1 MLCKQGCRRDSQVR
15 SAGRFLPRRMF
26 RLLAPLALVAASVW
40 GFTAISALAV
50 SRTSRGTAVGPVR
63 PGPVTSAASA
73 RPFRPGVVIV
83 GFRRGV
89 SAHRQHLIAAQ
100 AGGSASR
107 IAAPGIRLIRVRRGQ
122 ENKALRRLGRHAS
135 SLRFA
140 ELDYLM
146 HQTAAAV
153 FPNDPSFGLQWA
165 FQNTGQSVN
174 ATTGTSGADENPGS
188 AWSMATG
195 SRSVVIAE
203 TDTGVDYNHP
213 DLAANIWS
221 NPGGIGGCDAG
232 THGYNVLTTTC
243 NPMDDET
250 SYGGHGTHVAGILG
264 AQGNNGTGVT
274 GVNWTTSILP
284 VKWLD
289 SSGSGSTSS
298 LISALNWVLQAK
310 QAGVNVRVVN
320 DSATFVGTAYS
331 QALSDEIDTL
341 GAHDILFVTAAG
353 NTGDNNDDP
362 AVRRYPCG
370 YDRPTEICATA
381 SDQYDQKPHWANYGA
396 TTVDLA
402 APGANIYSTLRNGSY
417 GYISGGSMASPQ
429 VAGTAALVLSRGYMS
444 APSLR
449 ADILNNV
456 DPLPSL
462 NGLVRTGGRLD
473 VCKALPGCSNSPPPP
488 PGPGPAPPPGPAP
501 APPPGPAPAPPPGTV
516 PCQQAYACASP
527 RLAARVR
534 ISSASARVS
543 GGGTTGVTLTCGQG
557 SGRCSGTLALTVR
570 VRVRHTHR
578 TRLQTVTFAKA
589 GYSIAAGH
597 SAKITLRLAGTG
609 RQLLSHASQHDL
621 RATATARQDSRQI
634 TLIPQPKPRRR
645 R

>member
-1 MLCKQGCRRDSQVR
+1 MLCKQECRRDSQIR

-40 GFTAISALAV
+40 MLTAISALAV
-50 SRTSRGTAVGPVR
+50 SRTSRGTAVGPLH

-122 ENKALRRLGRHAS
+122 ENKALRRLGLHAS

-165 FQNTGQSVN
+165 FHNTGQSVN
-174 ATTGTSGADENPGS
+174 ATTGTSGADENPGP

-213 DLAANIWS
+213 DLVANIWS
-221 NPGGIGGCDAG
+221 NPGGIGGCGAG

-264 AQGNNGTGVT
+264 AQGNNGRGVT

-341 GAHDILFVTAAG
+341 GAHDIMFVTAAG

-402 APGANIYSTLRNGSY
+402 APGANVYSTLRNGSY

-488 PGPGPAPPPGPAP
+488 PVAPVNSSVPVVSGAAQVGQVLSASTGSWSGSPSSYAYRWDRCSSAGGSCASIAGATASTYTLVGGDVGATIRVAVTASNSGGSATASSAQTAVVSGAVAAP
-501 APPPGPAPAPPPGTV
+501 ATFGKAV
-516 PCQQAYACASP
+516 
-527 RLAARVR
+527 V
-534 ISSASARVS
+534 
-543 GGGTTGVTLTCGQG
+543 GG
-557 SGRCSGTLALTVR
+557 A
-570 VRVRHTHR
+570 R
-578 TRLQTVTFAKA
+578 TRWRPTASGSML
-589 GYSIAAGH
+589 IRCR
-597 SAKITLRLAGTG
+597 LRC
-609 RQLLSHASQHDL
+609 R
-621 RATATARQDSRQI
+621 
-634 TLIPQPKPRRR
+634 
-645 R
+645 

>member
-1 MLCKQGCRRDSQVR
+1 
-15 SAGRFLPRRMF
+15 MF

-402 APGANIYSTLRNGSY
+402 APGANVYSTLRNGSY

-429 VAGTAALVLSRGYMS
+429 GGGHSGPRPVARLYVGSQPARRHPQQRRSASVPQWTRPHRRAPGRVQGPSGMLEFPATAARSRS
-444 APSLR
+444 R
-449 ADILNNV
+449 A
-456 DPLPSL
+456 
-462 NGLVRTGGRLD
+462 
-473 VCKALPGCSNSPPPP
+473 
-488 PGPGPAPPPGPAP
+488 
-501 APPPGPAPAPPPGTV
+501 
-516 PCQQAYACASP
+516 
-527 RLAARVR
+527 AARSR
-534 ISSASARVS
+534 ARAAARSRARAAARHRALSA
-543 GGGTTGVTLTCGQG
+543 GL
-557 SGRCSGTLALTVR
+557 R
-570 VRVRHTHR
+570 VRVSSAGGACTDLLGFRARLGGWHHGRH
-578 TRLQTVTFAKA
+578 A
-589 GYSIAAGH
+589 
-597 SAKITLRLAGTG
+597 
-609 RQLLSHASQHDL
+609 DL
-621 RATATARQDSRQI
+621 WPGLGA
-634 TLIPQPKPRRR
+634 L
-645 R
+645 